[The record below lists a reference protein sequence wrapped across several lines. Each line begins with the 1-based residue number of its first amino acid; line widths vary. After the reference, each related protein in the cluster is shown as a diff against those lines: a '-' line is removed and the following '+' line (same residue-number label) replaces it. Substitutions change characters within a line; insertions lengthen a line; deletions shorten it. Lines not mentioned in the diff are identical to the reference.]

1 MEKALTKEATAARIR
16 ASAAS
21 PDEGMICLVLHY
33 ESVDHRDGEVFIN
46 GNVQRVEMLTKAI
59 PGRRTR
65 GNGKVGRA
73 FIIDLLERYLKFLKE
88 EEKG

>member
-1 MEKALTKEATAARIR
+1 MEKILTREATVARIR

-33 ESVDHRDGEVFIN
+33 ESVDHRDGEVFVN
-46 GNVQRVEMLTKAI
+46 GDVRRVEMLTKAI

-65 GNGKVGRA
+65 GNGKTGKA
-73 FIIDLLERYLKFLKE
+73 FIIDLLERYLKFLKKE
-88 EEKG
+88 DQ